1 MQHPAARG
9 NQPAL
14 PRPCAPISR
23 AESYISDRD
32 RATRKAP
39 EFDHDELAALVDGLW
54 LSDASVAQDPHDWP
68 AWTDLPLEAV
78 LAMLGGG
85 A

>member
-1 MQHPAARG
+1 MHHPALAG
-9 NQPAL
+9 TS
-14 PRPCAPISR
+14 PRCHVRAPDFTREILHP
-23 AESYISDRD
+23 DRD

-39 EFDHDELAALVDGLW
+39 ELDHDELAALVDGVW

-78 LAMLGGG
+78 LAMLGGV

>member
-1 MQHPAARG
+1 M
-9 NQPAL
+9 

-54 LSDASVAQDPHDWP
+54 LSDASVVQDPEDWP
-68 AWTDLPLEAV
+68 AWTDLPLEV
-78 LAMLGGG
+78 VFAMLGGV